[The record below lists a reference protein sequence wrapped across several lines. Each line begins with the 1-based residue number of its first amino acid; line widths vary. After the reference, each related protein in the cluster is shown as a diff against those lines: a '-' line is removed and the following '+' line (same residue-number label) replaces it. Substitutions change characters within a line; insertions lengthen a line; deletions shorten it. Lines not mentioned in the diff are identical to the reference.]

1 MHTTEGESE
10 TETEQSYEQHKS
22 LMAIYY
28 VYPNN
33 MFVVRSFA
41 RSLAR
46 STRYRFII
54 P

>member
-1 MHTTEGESE
+1 MHTTEGE
-10 TETEQSYEQHKS
+10 TKTEQSYEQHKS

-33 MFVVRSFA
+33 MFVVLSFA

-46 STRYRFII
+46 STQYRFII